1 MLDSTFAEDVTSS
14 IVSLNDDPA
23 WVTKWSAS
31 VTSLVPCSM
40 DWTAF

>member
-23 WVTKWSAS
+23 WVTKWSHS
-31 VTSLVPCSM
+31 ESPT
-40 DWTAF
+40 TN